1 MLRFPPTEPPGR
13 RGGTTLFY
21 HDFDPV
27 AFRLG
32 PLAVRW
38 YGLAYLAG
46 FAAAYGV
53 LRRAVRRG
61 RLPLEPQAVGDLVTW
76 LALGL
81 VLGARAGYVLFY
93 NLPYF
98 AAHPL
103 RAFAFWEG
111 GMSFHGG
118 LAGVGLA
125 AWLFARR
132 HSLGLLSISD
142 VLALAAPFGLLFGR
156 LANFVN
162 GELYGR
168 VTSLPWG
175 VVFPAGGPLPRHP
188 SQLYEALLQG
198 PILWAWVAW
207 VSRRFPGRTGAAT
220 AAFLGGYGVL
230 RILVEL
236 VREPDPQLGFLLG
249 PLTMGQ
255 LLSAVL
261 VAAGLWLWQRARP
274 SP

>member
-1 MLRFPPTEPPGR
+1 M
-13 RGGTTLFY
+13 FY
-21 HDFDPV
+21 HELDPV

-32 PLAVRW
+32 PLALRW
-38 YGLAYLAG
+38 YGLAYVAG

-53 LRRAVRRG
+53 LRRAVQQG
-61 RLPLEPQAVGDLVTW
+61 RLPLAPGAVGDLVTW
-76 LALGL
+76 LAVGL
-81 VLGARAGYVLFY
+81 VLGARVGYVLFY

-103 RAFAFWEG
+103 RIFAVWEG

-118 LAGVGLA
+118 VAGVGLA

-132 HSLGLLSISD
+132 HSLGLLSLSD
-142 VLALAAPFGLLFGR
+142 VLALAAPFGLLCGR

-168 VTSLPWG
+168 VTTLPWG
-175 VVFPAGGPLPRHP
+175 VVFPGGGPLPRHP

-198 PILWAWVAW
+198 PILWALVAW
-207 VSRRFPGRTGAAT
+207 VSHRFAGRTGTPT
-220 AAFLGGYGVL
+220 AAFLAGYGML
-230 RILVEL
+230 RVLVEL

-255 LLSAVL
+255 LLSTVL
-261 VAAGLWLWQRARP
+261 VAAGVWMWVRARP
-274 SP
+274 T